1 MATPAT
7 SRSRAGHGVKLAGF
21 GPSSRVPFS
30 PSFVASDW
38 PLPGP
43 FSLPPC
49 WGYLMLATVSSA
61 TLVGVDGH
69 PISVEV
75 HVSNGLPG
83 FRVVGLP
90 DASCRESR
98 DRVRAA
104 IMSSGLRWP
113 QKRATVNLAPSGVR
127 KGGSGLDLAIA
138 LGVLVADG
146 QVPARS
152 LDGLAFVAEL
162 GLDGSLRR
170 VPGILPVVG
179 AIAEPV
185 VVVAP
190 SCAPEA
196 CLVRRA
202 AVKSVPALRELV
214 RVLRREAE
222 WPALPPMADGPRE
235 PPVPDLADVRGQ
247 ALGRQALEVAAA
259 GGHHLLMVGPAGAGK
274 TMLAQRLPGL
284 LPALSPA
291 DALEVAKVHSAA
303 GLDVAAGGLSLRPPF
318 RSPHHSASA
327 AALIGGGGARL
338 RPGEI
343 SCAHCGVLFLDELA
357 EFPAAVLDNLRQ
369 PLEEGRIV
377 VCRATAAVAFP
388 ARFTLVAAMNACRC
402 GADGSPGSCGC
413 SEASR
418 SRYSRRI
425 SGPLLDRFD
434 LRVRVRRPDVEDLL
448 GAKAG
453 SSPAPTTGP
462 ECTQVVA
469 ERVGQAR
476 QRAQGRGVKANAD
489 LPSWRL
495 DEVATLS
502 AGARRLLERRLRE
515 GRLSA
520 RGLDRVRRVALTVS
534 DLAGREGPLTEEHVL
549 MALALRAGA
558 PGEGQPSVETLEVT
572 RS

>member
-1 MATPAT
+1 
-7 SRSRAGHGVKLAGF
+7 
-21 GPSSRVPFS
+21 
-30 PSFVASDW
+30 
-38 PLPGP
+38 
-43 FSLPPC
+43 
-49 WGYLMLATVSSA
+49 MLATVSSA

-113 QKRATVNLAPSGVR
+113 QKRTTVNLAPSGVR

-190 SCAPEA
+190 SCAREA

-202 AVKSVPALRELV
+202 TVKSAPALRELV

-222 WPALPPMADGPRE
+222 WPDLPSMADGPQE
-235 PPVPDLADVRGQ
+235 PPLPDLADVRGQ

-274 TMLAQRLPGL
+274 TMLARRLPGL

-291 DALEVAKVHSAA
+291 DALDVARVHSAA
-303 GLDVAAGGLSLRPPF
+303 GLEVAAGGLSLRPPF

-357 EFPAAVLDNLRQ
+357 EFPGAVLDNLRQ

-377 VCRATAAVAFP
+377 VCRAAAAVAFP
-388 ARFTLVAAMNACRC
+388 ARFMLVAAMNACRC

-418 SRYSRRI
+418 ARYSRRV

-448 GAKAG
+448 GAKAR
-453 SSPAPTTGP
+453 SSPAMTGP

-476 QRAQGRGVKANAD
+476 QRAQRRGANANAD
-489 LPSWRL
+489 LPAGRL
-495 DEVATLS
+495 GEVAALS
-502 AGARRLLERRLRE
+502 SGARRLLERRLRE

-520 RGLDRVRRVALTVS
+520 RGLDKVRRVALTVS
-534 DLAGREGPLTEEHVL
+534 DLAGNDGPLTEEHVL
-549 MALALRAGA
+549 VALALRAGA
-558 PGEGQPSVETLEVT
+558 PGEDQPSAKALEVT